1 MFNKGIKAYNDV
13 GVSTAVSTANPV
25 QLIVLLYDGAMT
37 AVAMAKGEIERQNI
51 QEKSKLIIKALAI
64 IEGLRTAIDHKN
76 GGEIATNLNDLYLYM
91 SLQLTNANLKNDQE
105 KLDEVLHLL
114 GELRASWEVL
124 ANNQGTEVP
133 VAAHF

>member
-37 AVAMAKGEIERQNI
+37 AVATAKGEIERQNI
-51 QEKSKLIIKALAI
+51 QEKSRLIIKALAI

-76 GGEIATNLNDLYLYM
+76 GGEIAANLNELYLYM
-91 SLQLTNANLKNDQE
+91 SMQLTNANLKNDIE
-105 KLDEVLHLL
+105 KLDEVHRLL
-114 GELRASWEVL
+114 GDLRSSWEAL
-124 ANNQGTEVP
+124 AANQSGEVP
-133 VAAHF
+133 MAAHY

>member
-13 GVSTAVSTANPV
+13 GVTTAVSTANPV

-37 AVAMAKGEIERQNI
+37 AVATAKGEIERQNI
-51 QEKSKLIIKALAI
+51 QEKSRLIIKALAI

-76 GGEIATNLNDLYLYM
+76 GGEIAANLNDLYLYM
-91 SLQLTNANLKNDQE
+91 SMQLTNANLKNDQE
-105 KLDEVLHLL
+105 ILDEVLRLL

-133 VAAHF
+133 MAAHF

>member
-37 AVAMAKGEIERQNI
+37 AVATAKGEIERQNI
-51 QEKSKLIIKALAI
+51 QEKSRLIIKALTI

-76 GGEIATNLNDLYLYM
+76 GGEIAANLNDLYLYM
-91 SLQLTNANLKNDQE
+91 SMQLTNANLKNDLE
-105 KLDEVLHLL
+105 KLDEVHRLL
-114 GELRASWEVL
+114 GELRASWETL
-124 ANNQGTEVP
+124 AANQSNDVP
-133 VAAHF
+133 MAAHY

>member
-13 GVSTAVSTANPV
+13 GVTTAVSTANPV

-124 ANNQGTEVP
+124 ASNQGTEVP

>member
-13 GVSTAVSTANPV
+13 GVTTAVSTANPV

-133 VAAHF
+133 MAAHF

>member
-13 GVSTAVSTANPV
+13 GVTTAVTTANPV

-37 AVAMAKGEIERQNI
+37 ALATAKGEIARQNI

-91 SLQLTNANLKNDQE
+91 SQQLTNANLMNDQE
-105 KLDEVLHLL
+105 KLDEVLRLL
-114 GELRASWEVL
+114 GDLRASWAVL
-124 ANNQGTEVP
+124 ANKQGNDIPTAE
-133 VAAHF
+133 HL

>member
-13 GVSTAVSTANPV
+13 GVTTAVSTANPV